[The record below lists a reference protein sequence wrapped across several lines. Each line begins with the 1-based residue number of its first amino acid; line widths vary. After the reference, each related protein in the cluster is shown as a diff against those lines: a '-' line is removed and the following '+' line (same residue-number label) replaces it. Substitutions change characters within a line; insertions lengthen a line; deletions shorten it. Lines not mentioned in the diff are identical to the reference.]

1 MKDSIRVINDKQFS
15 YKDELYT
22 LVEAGVFT
30 KEGSDKK
37 YSLQPIQIFG
47 TDYIVPLPVDEIS
60 KLNSWFNSGP
70 DEEE

>member
-1 MKDSIRVINDKQFS
+1 MKDSIKLINDKQFT

-22 LVEAGVFT
+22 LVEVGVFT
-30 KEGSDKK
+30 KENSDKK
-37 YSLQPIQIFG
+37 YSLQPMSIFG
-47 TDYIVPLPVDEIS
+47 TDYIIPLPVDEIN